1 MSELK
6 PCPFC
11 GGKAELYYDRN
22 LWSVECSDCRTQ
34 SGVNVTE
41 EKVINAWNTR
51 REAETKAQAVF
62 LGADFTSDYLKEVGA
77 QAVEEA
83 AKAMQQEYDNC
94 GDENLM
100 RSQNLYY
107 SALQYGANWLDRYA
121 QQLRDS
127 N

>member
-6 PCPFC
+6 PHQDLTIESLEAICKRLDKSYGPI
-11 GGKAELYYDRN
+11 
-22 LWSVECSDCRTQ
+22 
-34 SGVNVTE
+34 SGLDQFKLIDDILRLIKYRDSRQE
-41 EKVINAWNTR
+41 S
-51 REAETKAQAVF
+51 ETK
-62 LGADFTSDYLKEVGA
+62 A

-83 AKAMQQEYDNC
+83 AKAMQHEYDNC

-107 SALQYGANWLDRYA
+107 SALRYGANWLDRYA